1 MTSFPSENSDRFQ
14 AREVEVSLT
23 LFPVQLKH
31 FAPFL
36 SFLFSS
42 VCFTFILNFYL
53 FQDHYQS
60 CPNVAV
66 TCDRCGKTDIPRGQ
80 VGLKYYLT

>member
-1 MTSFPSENSDRFQ
+1 MTVFKPEKFKGGRI
-14 AREVEVSLT
+14 VSRT
-23 LFPVQLKH
+23 LFPAQLKH
-31 FAPFL
+31 FAPCL

-53 FQDHYQS
+53 FQEHSQS